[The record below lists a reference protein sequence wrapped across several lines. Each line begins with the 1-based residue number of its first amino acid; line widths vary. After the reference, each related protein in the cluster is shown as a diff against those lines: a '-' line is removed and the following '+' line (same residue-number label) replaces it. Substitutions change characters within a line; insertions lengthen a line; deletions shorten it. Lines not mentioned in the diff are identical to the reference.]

1 MYGNELNAAGQPL
14 YFPWERAK
22 DRRRK
27 QREALAKREAEKFI
41 TKEEIGLLVIYLCG
55 WVMLTFII
63 GLTYYGVYHIVQPF
77 TNYELMKPD
86 FDDGEPTLAMFVYEV
101 IAALCVYFFHAH
113 SKSWIETYHS
123 AVKRRKERRLAAAEA
138 AAEAAAAE
146 LLADEPAPRDDA
158 RAGLRRRRPPP
169 ATFRRSLASSS
180 PRRPAPNLCGV
191 APTEPTRD

>member
-63 GLTYYGVYHIVQPF
+63 GLTCICFVS
-77 TNYELMKPD
+77 NLE
-86 FDDGEPTLAMFVYEV
+86 MFF
-101 IAALCVYFFHAH
+101 L
-113 SKSWIETYHS
+113 T
-123 AVKRRKERRLAAAEA
+123 
-138 AAEAAAAE
+138 
-146 LLADEPAPRDDA
+146 
-158 RAGLRRRRPPP
+158 
-169 ATFRRSLASSS
+169 
-180 PRRPAPNLCGV
+180 
-191 APTEPTRD
+191 